1 MRRGVVSLAAALL
14 AAPCPAE
21 PPAPL
26 TATTAA
32 GDEVR
37 LHASGRWE
45 YVDPAKAREAE
56 RNAAQQ
62 PDRLRRADAQGGWF
76 GIGREVHPGDPDYN
90 RGSLNPK
97 LR

>member
-1 MRRGVVSLAAALL
+1 MRRFVLLAALL
-14 AAPCPAE
+14 AAVPLRAE
-21 PPAPL
+21 DAPPPL
-26 TATTAA
+26 AATTAA
-32 GDEVR
+32 GDAVL

-45 YVDPAKAREAE
+45 YVDRVKAQEAA
-56 RNAAQQ
+56 RLAARQ

-76 GIGREVHPGDPDYN
+76 GLGREIAPGDADYN